1 LFVLDVSFTAE
12 IDPWRSPKLLSLSLR
27 SMLMLLLL
35 LKELLL
41 LVLGLSTLSTLPS
54 KELLDLE
61 RPNEGLKAK

>member
-1 LFVLDVSFTAE
+1 
-12 IDPWRSPKLLSLSLR
+12 
-27 SMLMLLLL
+27 MLMLLLL